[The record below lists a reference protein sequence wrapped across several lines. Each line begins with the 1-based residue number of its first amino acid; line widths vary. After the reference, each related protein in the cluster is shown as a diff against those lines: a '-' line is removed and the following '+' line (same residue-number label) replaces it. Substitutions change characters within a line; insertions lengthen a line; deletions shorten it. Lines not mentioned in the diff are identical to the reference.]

1 MDTSGI
7 LDDVSFPSAAVLPT
21 HEPSTATLNAATQQ
35 EIEGMTTTDVEPM
48 DQDGPERPAPEQAA
62 AAAES
67 ESQEQEVMPVSTPE
81 LERVS
86 EKIWALWGGILAYVW
101 PDRTSGD
108 YYTTLQGL
116 EVLVGLRPSSEGTGP
131 RIDPTVIPPP
141 RANELVSAYVLVC
154 LLRAEHPH
162 TIEFD
167 QLKQD
172 ANTWWDTRGRI
183 QLRMV
188 LEPHVPSGEVQR
200 ELEHSGDGLATRA
213 VYGLQAKKLLMVRRK
228 AGKSPVGFAGL

>member
-1 MDTSGI
+1 MDASSI
-7 LDDVSFPSAAVLPT
+7 LDDVSFPSAVPRT
-21 HEPSTATLNAATQQ
+21 HDPSTATLDAPTQQ
-35 EIEGMTTTDVEPM
+35 GLEGMTTDVEPM
-48 DQDGPERPAPEQAA
+48 DQDAPEPPTTEQAA
-62 AAAES
+62 AEPEPEEEA
-67 ESQEQEVMPVSTPE
+67 MPVSTPE

-101 PDRTSGD
+101 PGRTSGD
-108 YYTTLQGL
+108 YHTTLQGL
-116 EVLVGLRPSSEGTGP
+116 EVLVGLRPSSDAMGP
-131 RIDPTVIPPP
+131 RIDPTSTPPP
-141 RANELVSAYVLVC
+141 RANELVSAYVLVS

-183 QLRMV
+183 QLRRL
-188 LEPHVPSGEVQR
+188 LEPHVNPVEVER
-200 ELEHSGDGLATRA
+200 ELDHSGDGLATRA